1 MTYQITEPLWRHQ
14 QTLRQSEEAVCSESH
29 HRMRL
34 QPRNKEI
41 QAETEGDWILQNT
54 QGSS

>member
-1 MTYQITEPLWRHQ
+1 MTYQITEPLWWHQ

-34 QPRNKEI
+34 QLRNKEI